1 MDYLIEVGTE
11 ELPYKFILSA
21 KKQLENAFQKLFKE
35 NQISF
40 DNILFHATPR
50 RLLVIVKN
58 IAQKQED
65 VQKIVKGP
73 KASIFYD
80 ENNKPTS
87 AALGFMKKNNIT
99 LDDIFVEDNYVQ
111 AKVNIKGRLTS
122 EIITENIEKIFLSLE
137 GNHFMRWADL
147 SYKFQRPI
155 RWIVSLLDNKELPV
169 SIAQVKS
176 SQYSRGHRFKSDSCF
191 IPSIDEYE
199 NILLKNNVIVDE
211 SKRKQTIVDET
222 IKLAKTIDAEV
233 VFDEELLE
241 EVCELCEWVKPV
253 LCSFD
258 EKYLSIPEKV
268 VVTVMATHQRYF
280 PLYKNGKLLN
290 KFITIANY
298 IGDDVS
304 NIVEGNVRVIK
315 ARLED
320 AIFFYEDDIKTKLED
335 KLDDLKGMT
344 FQKNCGNMFDKTMRL
359 IELSKFLTTM
369 LKADNKKDDILRT
382 AKLAKCDLA
391 TKLVFEFTE
400 LQGFIGQSYAGLSCE
415 KENVALGICE
425 HYFPL
430 NAKSETPGQ
439 IEGQIVSIADKM
451 DNIVSIFAQ
460 GKKPTGSADPLGVRR
475 QVLGILRTILDNKL
489 NIDLVSLIDKTIE
502 ISPCQINDKIQL
514 KNQIVEFIEQRLKI
528 YLNENY
534 RYDVLDCVLSGD
546 NSLRNINDA
555 ILKLD
560 IVTKLNQDSDFNI
573 FCENANRIIRI
584 LKDVKNDSI
593 DISLFTSESEKELY
607 NKLNSFI
614 ENIQDYNKLALFLKE
629 LTPYIVKFFD
639 NVLVMDKD
647 ESVKNNRIALLTKAK
662 NIYSLLGDFSKIVF

>member
-21 KKQLENAFQKLFKE
+21 KKQLESAFQKLFKE

-50 RLLVIVKN
+50 RLTVIVKN

-65 VQKIVKGP
+65 IEKIIKGP

-80 ENNKPTS
+80 EGNKPTN
-87 AALGFMKKNNIT
+87 AALGFMKKNSIT
-99 LDDIFVEDNYVQ
+99 LDDVFVENDYIR
-111 AKVNIKGRLTS
+111 AKINIKGRLTS

-147 SYKFQRPI
+147 SYKFQRPV
-155 RWIVSLLDNKELPV
+155 RWVVSMLDNKELPI

-191 IPSIDEYE
+191 IPSIYEYE
-199 NILLKNNVIVDE
+199 NVLFKNNVIVDE
-211 SKRKQTIVDET
+211 KRRKQTIVDET
-222 IKLAKTIDAEV
+222 IKLAKTIDADV

-268 VVTVMATHQRYF
+268 IVTVMASHQRYF
-280 PLYKNGKLLN
+280 PLYKNGKLIN

-298 IGDDVS
+298 IGDDIS

-320 AIFFYEDDIKTKLED
+320 AIFFYQDDIKTKLEN

-359 IELSKFLTTM
+359 IELSKFLITM
-369 LKADNKKDDILRT
+369 LKAEDKKDDILRT

-400 LQGFIGQSYAGLSCE
+400 LQGFIGQSYAKSSGE
-415 KENVALGICE
+415 NENVALGICE

-430 NAKSETPGQ
+430 NAKSETPTK
-439 IEGQIVSIADKM
+439 IEGQIVSIADKI

-475 QVLGILRTILDNKL
+475 QVLGILRTILDNQL
-489 NIDLVSLIDKTIE
+489 NVDLIALIDKTIN
-502 ISPCQINDKIQL
+502 ISPCQIDNKTQL
-514 KNQIVEFIEQRLKI
+514 KNQIIEFIEQRLKI
-528 YLNENY
+528 YLNEDY
-534 RYDVLDCVLSGD
+534 RYDVLDCVLSNE
-546 NSLRNINDA
+546 NSLKNINDA

-560 IVTKLNQDSDFNI
+560 IVTKLTQDSDFNI

-584 LKDVKNDSI
+584 LKDVKNDNI
-593 DISLFTSESEKELY
+593 ETSLFINESEKELY

-614 ENIQDYNKLALFLKE
+614 ETRDYSKITLFLKE
-629 LTPYIVKFFD
+629 LTPYVVSFFD

-647 ESVKNNRIALLTKAK
+647 EKIKNNRIALLTKAK
-662 NIYSLLGDFSKIVF
+662 NVYSILGDFSKIVY

>member
-21 KKQLENAFQKLFKE
+21 KKQLESAFQKLFKE

-50 RLLVIVKN
+50 RLCVVVKN
-58 IAQKQED
+58 IALKQED
-65 VQKIVKGP
+65 IEKIIKGP
-73 KASIFYD
+73 KSSIFYD
-80 ENNKPTS
+80 ESGNPTN

-99 LDDIFVEDNYVQ
+99 LDDVFVENDYIQ

-122 EIITENIEKIFLSLE
+122 ELITENIEKIFLSLE

-147 SYKFQRPI
+147 PYKFQRPV
-155 RWIVSLLDNKELPV
+155 RWVVSLLDDKELSV
-169 SIAQVKS
+169 SIAGVKS
-176 SQYSRGHRFKSDSCF
+176 SQYSRGHRFKSESCF

-199 NILLKNNVIVDE
+199 NVLYKNNVIVDE
-211 SKRKQTIVDET
+211 TKRKQTIVDET
-222 IKLAKTIDAEV
+222 TKLAKTIDAQV

-268 VVTVMATHQRYF
+268 IVTVMASHQRYF

-304 NIVEGNVRVIK
+304 NIIEGNVRVIK

-335 KLDDLKGMT
+335 KLQDLKGMT

-359 IELSKFLTTM
+359 IELSKFLTVK
-369 LKADNKKDDILRT
+369 LKLDDKTDDITRT

-400 LQGFIGQSYAGLSCE
+400 LQGFIGQSYAQISGE
-415 KENVALGICE
+415 KENVSLGICE

-430 NAKSETPGQ
+430 NAKSETPTQ
-439 IEGQIVSIADKM
+439 IEGQVVSIADKI

-475 QVLGILRTILDNKL
+475 QVLGIIRTILDNNL
-489 NIDLVSLIDKTIE
+489 NIDLVALIDKTID
-502 ISPCQINDKIQL
+502 ISPCQIADKTQL
-514 KNQIVEFIEQRLKI
+514 KNQIIEFIEQRLKI
-528 YLNENY
+528 YLNDNY
-534 RYDVLDCVLSGD
+534 RYDVLDCVLSNE
-546 NSLRNINDA
+546 NSLININNS

-560 IVTKLNQDSDFNI
+560 VVEKLTKDNDFNI

-584 LKDVKNDSI
+584 LKDIKNDNV
-593 DISLFTSESEKELY
+593 DTTLFTSECEEELY

-614 ENIQDYNKLALFLKE
+614 ETQDYNKTSAFLKE
-629 LTPYIVKFFD
+629 LTPHVVKFFE

-647 ESVKNNRIALLTKAK
+647 ENIKNNRIALLTKAK
-662 NIYSLLGDFSKIVF
+662 NIYSILGDFSKIVN

>member
-35 NQISF
+35 NAISF
-40 DNILFHATPR
+40 DNIVFHATPR
-50 RLLVIVKN
+50 RLSVIVKN
-58 IAQKQED
+58 VAEKQND
-65 VQKIVKGP
+65 VEKIIKGP

-80 ENNKPTS
+80 ENNKPTN
-87 AALGFMKKNNIT
+87 AALGFMKKNNIK
-99 LDDIFVEDNYVQ
+99 LDEVFVQDDYIQ

-155 RWIVSLLDNKELPV
+155 RWIVSLCDNMELPV

-176 SQYSRGHRFKSDSCF
+176 SQYSRGHRFKSDSVF
-191 IPSIDEYE
+191 IPSVDEYE
-199 NILLKNNVIVDE
+199 DILFKNNVIVDE
-211 SKRKQTIVDET
+211 NRRKKTIVDET
-222 IKLAKTIDAEV
+222 IKLAKTIDADV
-233 VFDEELLE
+233 VFNEELLE

-268 VVTVMATHQRYF
+268 IVTVMASHQRYF
-280 PLYKNGKLLN
+280 PIYKNGKLLN

-298 IGDDVS
+298 IGNDVS

-320 AIFFYEDDIKTKLED
+320 AIFFYEDDIKTKLEE
-335 KLDDLKGMT
+335 KLDELKGMT

-359 IELSKFLTTM
+359 IEISKFLIQE
-369 LKADNKKDDILRT
+369 LNLDNEKDDILRT
-382 AKLAKCDLA
+382 AKLSKCDLA

-400 LQGFIGQSYAGLSCE
+400 LQGFIGASYAKLSDE
-415 KENVALGICE
+415 NENVSLGICE

-430 NAKSETPGQ
+430 NAKSETPTQ
-439 IEGQIVSIADKM
+439 IEGQIVSIADKI

-475 QVLGILRTILDNKL
+475 QVLGIIRTILDNKL
-489 NIDLVSLIDKTIE
+489 NIDLVSLIDNTIN
-502 ISPCQINDKIQL
+502 ISPCQITNKTQL
-514 KNQIVEFIEQRLKI
+514 KSQIIEFFSQRLKI

-534 RYDVLDCVLSGD
+534 RYDVLDCVLS
-546 NSLRNINDA
+546 NESSLKNINDI

-560 IVTKLNQDSDFNI
+560 VVEKLTKDIGFNI

-584 LKDVKNDSI
+584 LKDVQNDNI
-593 DISLFTSESEKELY
+593 DTSLLLNESEKELY
-607 NKLNSFI
+607 KKLNIFN
-614 ENIQDYNKLALFLKE
+614 ENEDYNKTALFLKE
-629 LTPYIVKFFD
+629 LTPYVVAFFD

-647 ESVKNNRIALLTKAK
+647 ENVKNNRIALLTKAK
-662 NIYSLLGDFSKIVF
+662 NIYSLLGDFSKIV

>member
-21 KKQLENAFQKLFKE
+21 KKQLENSFKKLFKE
-35 NQISF
+35 NVIFF
-40 DNILFHATPR
+40 DNILFYATPR
-50 RLLVIVKN
+50 RLTVIVKN

-65 VQKIVKGP
+65 VQKIIKGP
-73 KASIFYD
+73 KVSVFYD
-80 ENNKPTS
+80 ENNKPTN
-87 AALGFMKKNNIT
+87 AAVGFMKKNDIT
-99 LDDIFVEDNYVQ
+99 LNDIFVEDDYIQ
-111 AKVNIKGRLTS
+111 SKINIKGRLTS

-155 RWIVSLLDNKELPV
+155 RWIVSMLDNKELPI
-169 SIAQVKS
+169 SIAKVKS

-199 NILLKNNVIVDE
+199 NILFKNNVIVNE
-211 SKRKQTIVDET
+211 NKRKQTIIDET
-222 IKLAKTIDAEV
+222 IKLAKTIDADV

-258 EKYLSIPEKV
+258 PKYLSIPEKV
-268 VVTVMATHQRYF
+268 IVTVMAAHQRYF

-290 KFITIANY
+290 KFITVANY
-298 IGDDVS
+298 LGDDVS
-304 NIVEGNVRVIK
+304 NIIDGNVRVIK

-335 KLDDLKGMT
+335 KLDELKGMT

-359 IELSKFLTTM
+359 IEISKFLITM
-369 LKADNKKDDILRT
+369 LKVDNKKDDILRT

-430 NAKSETPGQ
+430 NAKSKTPTQ
-439 IEGQIVSIADKM
+439 IEGQIVSIADKI

-475 QVLGILRTILDNKL
+475 QVLGIVRTILDNKL
-489 NIDLVSLIDKTIE
+489 NIDLVSLIDKTIDL
-502 ISPCQINDKIQL
+502 SPCKIDNKTQL
-514 KNQIVEFIEQRLKI
+514 KNQIIEFIEQRLKI

-534 RYDVLDCVLSGD
+534 RYDVLDCVLSNE
-546 NSLRNINDA
+546 NSIKNINNL
-555 ILKLD
+555 ILKLEV
-560 IVTKLNQDSDFNI
+560 VTKLTKNSDFDV

-584 LKDVKNDSI
+584 LKDDKNDNI
-593 DISLFTSESEKELY
+593 DTSLFTNQSEKDLY
-607 NKLNSFI
+607 NKLDSFVD
-614 ENIQDYNKLALFLKE
+614 NKDYDKIAIFLKE
-629 LTPYIVKFFD
+629 LTPYIINFFD
-639 NVLVMDKD
+639 NVLVMDKE

-662 NIYSLLGDFSKIVF
+662 NIYFILGDFTKIVN

>member
-21 KKQLENAFQKLFKE
+21 KKQLESAFQKLFKE

-50 RLLVIVKN
+50 RLCVVVKN
-58 IAQKQED
+58 IALKQED
-65 VQKIVKGP
+65 IEKIIKGP
-73 KASIFYD
+73 KSSIFYD
-80 ENNKPTS
+80 ESGNPTN

-99 LDDIFVEDNYVQ
+99 LDDDFVENDYIQ
-111 AKVNIKGRLTS
+111 AKVNIKGQLTS
-122 EIITENIEKIFLSLE
+122 QIIVENIEKIFLSLE

-147 SYKFQRPI
+147 PYKFQRPI

-169 SIAQVKS
+169 TIAGVNS
-176 SQYSRGHRFKSDSCF
+176 SQYSRGHRFKSESCF
-191 IPSIDEYE
+191 IPSVAEYE
-199 NILLKNNVIVDE
+199 DVLYENNVIVDE
-211 SKRKQTIVDET
+211 TKRKQTIVDET
-222 IKLAKTIDAEV
+222 TKLAKTVGAEV

-268 VVTVMATHQRYF
+268 VVTVMASHQRYF

-320 AIFFYEDDIKTKLED
+320 AIFFYEDDIKTKLEE
-335 KLDDLKGMT
+335 KLEDLKGMT

-359 IELSKFLTTM
+359 IELSKFLTEN
-369 LKADNKKDDILRT
+369 LKLDSKKDDILRT
-382 AKLAKCDLA
+382 AKLSKCDLA

-400 LQGFIGQSYAGLSCE
+400 LQGFIGQSYAKISSE
-415 KENVALGICE
+415 KENVSLGICE

-430 NAKSETPGQ
+430 NAKSETPTQ
-439 IEGQIVSIADKM
+439 IEGQVVSIADKI

-475 QVLGILRTILDNKL
+475 QVLGIIRTILDNKL
-489 NIDLVSLIDKTIE
+489 NVDLVALIEKTID
-502 ISPCQINDKIQL
+502 ISPCQIKDEKELQH
-514 KNQIVEFIEQRLKI
+514 QIAEFIEQRLKI

-534 RYDVLDCVLSGD
+534 RYDVLDCVLSNE
-546 NSLRNINDA
+546 NSLVNINNSL
-555 ILKLD
+555 LKLD
-560 IVTKLNQDSDFNI
+560 VVEKLTKDSDFNI

-584 LKDVKNDSI
+584 LKGAQFDNI
-593 DISLFTSESEKELY
+593 DKSLFTSECEKELY
-607 NKLNSFI
+607 EKLNSFI
-614 ENIQDYNKLALFLKE
+614 ETQDYNKTAAFLKE
-629 LTPYIVKFFD
+629 LTPYVVKFFE

-647 ESVKNNRIALLTKAK
+647 EKVKNNRIALLTKAK
-662 NIYSLLGDFSKIVF
+662 DVYSTLGDFSKIVY

>member
-21 KKQLENAFQKLFKE
+21 KKQLESAFQKLFKE

-50 RLLVIVKN
+50 RLCVVVKN
-58 IAQKQED
+58 IALKQED
-65 VQKIVKGP
+65 IEKKIKGP
-73 KASIFYD
+73 KSSIFYD
-80 ENNKPTS
+80 ESGNPTN

-99 LDDIFVEDNYVQ
+99 LDDVFVENDYIQ

-122 EIITENIEKIFLSLE
+122 ELITENIEKIFLSLE

-147 SYKFQRPI
+147 PYKFQRPV
-155 RWIVSLLDNKELPV
+155 RWVVSLLDDKELPV
-169 SIAQVKS
+169 SIAGVKS
-176 SQYSRGHRFKSDSCF
+176 SQYSRGHRFKSESCF

-199 NILLKNNVIVDE
+199 NVLYKNNVIVDE
-211 SKRKQTIVDET
+211 TKRKQTIVDET
-222 IKLAKTIDAEV
+222 TKLAKTIDAQV

-268 VVTVMATHQRYF
+268 IVTVMASHQRYF

-304 NIVEGNVRVIK
+304 NIIEGNVRVIK

-335 KLDDLKGMT
+335 KLQDLKGMT

-359 IELSKFLTTM
+359 IELSKFLTVK
-369 LKADNKKDDILRT
+369 LKLDDKTDDITRT

-400 LQGFIGQSYAGLSCE
+400 LQGFIGQSYAQISGE
-415 KENVALGICE
+415 KENVSLGICE

-430 NAKSETPGQ
+430 NAKSETPTQ
-439 IEGQIVSIADKM
+439 IEGQVVSIADKI

-475 QVLGILRTILDNKL
+475 QVLGIIRTILDNNL
-489 NIDLVSLIDKTIE
+489 NIDLVALIDKTID
-502 ISPCQINDKIQL
+502 ISPCQIADKTQL
-514 KNQIVEFIEQRLKI
+514 KNQIIEFIEQRLKI
-528 YLNENY
+528 YLNDNY
-534 RYDVLDCVLSGD
+534 RYDVLDCVLSNE
-546 NSLRNINDA
+546 NSLININNS

-560 IVTKLNQDSDFNI
+560 VVEKLTKDNDFNI

-584 LKDVKNDSI
+584 LKDIKNDNV
-593 DISLFTSESEKELY
+593 DTTLFTSECEEELY

-614 ENIQDYNKLALFLKE
+614 ETQDYNKTSAFLKE
-629 LTPYIVKFFD
+629 LTPHVVKFFE

-647 ESVKNNRIALLTKAK
+647 ENIKNNRIALLTKAK
-662 NIYSLLGDFSKIVF
+662 NIYSILGDFSKIVN